1 MLTFY
6 PEFEAPSTPGYE
18 VIFILDLS
26 NSMKGKALQEAKK
39 VLLLALH
46 HLPAACS
53 FNVVVFG
60 SCKLMFTFY
69 TFAELK

>member
-6 PEFEAPSTPGYE
+6 PEFEAEGSPGFE
-18 VIFILDLS
+18 VVFVLDMS
-26 NSMKGKALQEAKK
+26 NSMKGKQLIEAKK

-46 HLPAACS
+46 HLPQQCL

-60 SCKLMFTFY
+60 TGKCTPHTY
-69 TFAELK
+69 